1 MTKFSDLSAADQQ
14 RFEAAAE
21 WHLRLRKEPSLELS
35 RDYLIWISDA
45 NNARAFEAIESG
57 WAAVGDLAAAPDLLQ
72 LRRGALAR
80 AHRAG
85 ERSWFPRKT
94 AWRLAAAAVVIA
106 VFASAGAYRYAIAD
120 TVYQTDVGE
129 RRVVALADGSRISMD
144 SDTEVRVRYS
154 EHARTLELDHGRA
167 RFDVAHDVTRPFT
180 VTAGSETVVAV
191 GTSFNVERLGS
202 TVLVTLIQ
210 GHVVV
215 KSATPS
221 SVLQIA
227 SIAPKAKPPVSLN
240 AGEEMVASIDTK
252 PVISQANLQTATAW
266 ESGHL
271 IFKDETLAEAVER
284 VNRYTDKPISV
295 DPDIASTHI
304 SGVFNAGDIG
314 SFVSAVTS
322 YFPIQATTNS
332 DNTIVLQRRS

>member
-1 MTKFSDLSAADQQ
+1 MIKLADLSEADQE
-14 RFEAAAE
+14 RMHTAAE

-35 RDYLIWISDA
+35 SDYLSWIADERNS
-45 NNARAFEAIESG
+45 RALEAIEAG
-57 WAAVGDLAAAPDLLQ
+57 WSTIGDLAATPDLLE

-80 AHRAG
+80 ARRAG
-85 ERSWFPRKT
+85 IGRWFPKKV
-94 AWRLAAAAVVIA
+94 ALGAFAAALIVGLVG
-106 VFASAGAYRYAIAD
+106 SAALYQYVNAD

-129 RRVVALADGSRISMD
+129 RRVVALPDGSRISMD
-144 SDTEVRVRYS
+144 SATEVRVHYS
-154 EHARTLELDHGRA
+154 KTGRALALDHGRA

-180 VTAGSETVVAV
+180 VEAGAETVVAV

-215 KSATPS
+215 KGGAAPGALFAPVTP
-221 SVLQIA
+221 
-227 SIAPKAKPPVSLN
+227 APKPSVSLH
-240 AGEEMVASIDTK
+240 AGEQLVASVDAK
-252 PVISQANLQTATAW
+252 PVIATANLQAATAW

-271 IFKDETLAEAVER
+271 IFKDETLGEAVER
-284 VNRYTDKPISV
+284 VNRYTDTPISV
-295 DPDIASTHI
+295 DPAIASTRI

-332 DNTIVLQRRS
+332 DSTIVLQRRS